1 MGILTKKQKTKFEN
15 EEIMGEISLKEETV
29 GKVNILELKKVVV
42 EDKRKSNERGVTLIA
57 LVVTIIILLI
67 LAGITIAMLS
77 GDNRN
82 TK

>member
-15 EEIMGEISLKEETV
+15 EEIMCEISLKEETV
-29 GKVNILELKKVVV
+29 GKVNILELKKVGV